1 MGASAYDII
10 MDYNHILDGC
20 AVVEVGSNEL
30 GPYGEGSSTF
40 FAGFLLNKPNATFYT
55 IDINSCTQRGLDRF
69 ARMMPG
75 RYNVITG
82 DAIQM
87 LDQVQEPIAFAYL
100 DNFDYIPPGYEDA
113 DWMVE
118 MIKNYRN
125 QWGVELTNENSAAAH
140 LAQTK
145 KVVDKAADRCV
156 ILFDD
161 TWHIYTGGRS
171 FAGAVKPGTDN
182 QGWYGKGATAVPW
195 LIEQGWHVLP
205 KYKDPRPR
213 DDWTALCN
221 WKQP

>member
-1 MGASAYDII
+1 MGAGAYDII

-20 AVVEVGSNEL
+20 AVVEVGSDSL
-30 GPYGEGSSTF
+30 GPHGEGSSMF
-40 FAGFLLNKPNATFYT
+40 FAGFMLNKLNTKFYT
-55 IDINSCTQRGLDRF
+55 IDISEGTQSGLDRF
-69 ARMMPG
+69 ARMMPD
-75 RYNVITG
+75 RYNVLRG
-82 DAIQM
+82 DAMEM

-113 DWMVE
+113 DWMVA
-118 MIKNYRN
+118 MIENYRN

-161 TWHIYTGGRS
+161 TWEVATGRT

-182 QGWYGKGATAVPW
+182 EGWYGKGASAVPW
-195 LIEQGWHVLP
+195 LIKQGWRVLP
-205 KYKDPRPR
+205 KYEDSRPR

-221 WKQP
+221 WEQV